1 MPPSDRAEAEKL
13 DVSDPLAAFRDR
25 FERPDPTLVYLDGNS
40 LGMLPTASLAR
51 AQEVLTREW
60 GSRLIQAWYDGWLG
74 QPARVGDLL
83 GERLLGAAPGQVV
96 VSDSTSVNFYKLAS
110 AALDARPSRS
120 VVVSAAADF
129 PTDRYVL
136 EGLAATRGLELRLVE
151 STESAGLTAEQLAA
165 AVDERTA
172 LVALSHVDYRSAAVA
187 DLAGITA
194 VAHRAGALTLWDLSH
209 SAGAVPVELDS
220 AGVDLA
226 VGCSYK
232 YLNGGP
238 GAPAFLYVRRMHQ
251 ALLRQ
256 PIWGWFGQRGQFDMG
271 PRYDPV
277 PDVTRFLVG
286 TPPILGLALV
296 EEGVRLLA
304 EAGLERLRTKAIALT
319 SLLVDRYDAWL
330 APLGFGLASPRAPAA
345 RGSHVS
351 LSHPDSAALRAELV
365 RHGVVPDFRRPDR
378 LRFGLAPLTTRFTDV
393 WDAMALLRDLVGG
406 VGGGVS
412 GTSAPPP
419 PPPGPN

>member
-1 MPPSDRAEAEKL
+1 MSPSDRVDAEKL
-13 DVSDPLAAFRDR
+13 DADDPLAGFLNR
-25 FERPDPTLVYLDGNS
+25 FVRPDPALIYLDGNS
-40 LGMLPTASLAR
+40 LGRLPSASLAR
-51 AQEVLTREW
+51 AEEVLAREW
-60 GSRLIQAWYDGWLG
+60 GGQLIQAWYEGWLA

-83 GERLLGAAPGQVV
+83 GEWLLGAAPGQVV
-96 VSDSTSVNFYKLAS
+96 VSDSTSVNFYKLAA
-110 AALDARPSRS
+110 AALDARPGRP
-120 VVVSAAADF
+120 VIVSAAADF

-136 EGLAATRGLELRLVE
+136 EGLAATRGLQLRLVE
-151 STESAGLTAEQLAA
+151 SAETAGLTAAALAA

-187 DLAGITA
+187 DLPGITA
-194 VAHRAGALTLWDLSH
+194 LAHRAGALALWDLSH
-209 SAGAVPVELDS
+209 SAGALPVDLD
-220 AGVDLA
+220 ATGVDLA
-226 VGCSYK
+226 VGCTYK

-238 GAPAFLYVRRMHQ
+238 GAPAFLYVRRVHQ

-256 PIWGWFGQRGQFDMG
+256 PIWGWFGQRAQFDMG

-296 EEGVRLLA
+296 EEGARLLA
-304 EAGLERLRTKAIALT
+304 EAGLPQLRAKAVALT

-330 APLGFGLASPRAPAA
+330 APLGFGLASPRDPAA

-351 LSHPDSAALRAELV
+351 LAHPDGERLRADLV

-393 WDAMALLRDLVGG
+393 WDAMAVLRDLAA
-406 VGGGVS
+406 GGVS
-412 GTSAPPP
+412 DASAAGPRPPAAS
-419 PPPGPN
+419 